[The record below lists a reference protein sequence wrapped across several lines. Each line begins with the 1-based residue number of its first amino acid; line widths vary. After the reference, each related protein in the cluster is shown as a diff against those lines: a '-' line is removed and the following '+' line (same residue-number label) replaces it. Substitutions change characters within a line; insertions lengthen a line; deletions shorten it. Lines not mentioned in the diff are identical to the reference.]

1 MENDMLKG
9 KLVRLVALEPDTAA
23 AEAFWRWGANS
34 EYQRLCST
42 DYALQYSTKKWKEW
56 LEKDAEK
63 DPPSFHFFAIH
74 TLADD
79 RLIGGISLDGGA
91 YPSGE
96 TFVGIGIGDEADWG
110 KGYGSDAM
118 NIILRYAFHEL
129 NLRRVALDTFEYNP
143 RGIRSYEKVG
153 FVHEGC
159 MRGYL
164 NRDGRR
170 WDMLFMGILREEWEA
185 RNSDRNRPPTAMP
198 TRVG

>member
-1 MENDMLKG
+1 MGKDMLKG
-9 KLVRLVALEPDTAA
+9 KLVRLVADEPPNA
-23 AEAFWRWGANS
+23 AEASARWGANS
-34 EYQRLCST
+34 EYMRQLTSEP
-42 DYALQYSTKKWKEW
+42 AFLFSAKKLKEW
-56 LEKDAEK
+56 FEKDAEK
-63 DPPSFHFFAIH
+63 DPPPFNYFSIH

-96 TFVGIGIGDEADWG
+96 TFVGIGIGEAADWG

-118 NIILRYAFHEL
+118 NVILRYAFHEL
-129 NLRRVALDTFEYNP
+129 NLRRVALNTFEYNP

-153 FVHEGC
+153 FVHEGR

-170 WDMLFMGILREEWEA
+170 WDILFMGIMREEWEA
-185 RNSDRNRPPTAMP
+185 RNSD
-198 TRVG
+198 

>member
-9 KLVRLVALEPDTAA
+9 KLVRLVAQEPLSA
-23 AEAFWRWGANS
+23 AESEARWGNNT
-34 EYQRLCST
+34 EYLRMQST
-42 DYALQYSTKKWKEW
+42 DYVRRFSVRKLKEW
-56 LEKDAEK
+56 FEKDAEK
-63 DPPSFHFFAIH
+63 DPPPFNYFSIH
-74 TLADD
+74 TLEDN
-79 RLIGGISLDGGA
+79 RLIGGIGLDGGA

-96 TFVGIGIGDEADWG
+96 TFVGIGIGDPADWG

-118 NIILRYAFHEL
+118 NVILRYAFQEM
-129 NLRRVALDTFEYNP
+129 NLRRVALDTFEYNV

-153 FVHEGC
+153 FVHEGR

-185 RNSDRNRPPTAMP
+185 RNR
-198 TRVG
+198 

>member
-9 KLVRLVALEPDTAA
+9 KLVRLVADEPAML
-23 AEAFWRWGANS
+23 AEMFRRSGANS
-34 EYQRLCST
+34 EYQRLCTT
-42 DYALQYSTKKWKEW
+42 DYALLYSTKKWKEW

-63 DPPSFHFFAIH
+63 DPPPFNFFSIH

-96 TFVGIGIGDEADWG
+96 TSVGIGIGDAADWG

-118 NIILRYAFHEL
+118 NVILRYAFEEM

-153 FVHEGC
+153 FVHEGR

-164 NRDGRR
+164 NRDGQR
-170 WDMLFMGILREEWEA
+170 WDLIFMGILREEWEA
-185 RNSDRNRPPTAMP
+185 RNSD
-198 TRVG
+198 